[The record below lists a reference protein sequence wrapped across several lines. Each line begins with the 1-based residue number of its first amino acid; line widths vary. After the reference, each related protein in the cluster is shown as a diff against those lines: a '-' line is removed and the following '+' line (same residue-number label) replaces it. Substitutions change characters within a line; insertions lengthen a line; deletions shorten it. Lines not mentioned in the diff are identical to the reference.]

1 MKCSLSGAGGAELPL
16 PSQVVAGAVLRM
28 AAACITTV
36 GRAGTEAAAAGA
48 RKSASPAA
56 AAPDP
61 PLGALLGR
69 PQSPDSRSPPRCP

>member
-36 GRAGTEAAAAGA
+36 GRAGPEACQPRRCCARPTTRCAA
-48 RKSASPAA
+48 R
-56 AAPDP
+56 
-61 PLGALLGR
+61 
-69 PQSPDSRSPPRCP
+69 